1 MINIQNIDGYGIQD
15 PGFELLRQVAQ
26 KYCPEELQQVRQE
39 VIPDEALNLS
49 SLTGLLQTFV
59 GTDFTPTSSGESLTT
74 PLPHREGLWGGSA
87 DGGSVVQ
94 PFGERELSSLH
105 YEEVDTLNSEEIK
118 KDFPV
123 LHQKVNGHDLVWL
136 DNGATTQ
143 KPIQVIDK
151 ISDYYKH

>member
-15 PGFELLRQVAQ
+15 PGFELLRRVAQ
-26 KYCPEELQQVRQE
+26 KYCPEELQSERKA
-39 VIPDEALNLS
+39 VIPDEALNFS
-49 SLTGLLQTFV
+49 SLTSLLQTFI
-59 GTDFTPTSSGESLTT
+59 GTDFTPTSSQG
-74 PLPHREGLWGGSA
+74 GGSA
-87 DGGSVVQ
+87 LGVQ

-105 YEEVDTLNSEEIK
+105 YEEADTLNSEQIK

-123 LHQKVNGHDLVWL
+123 LNQKVNGHDLVWL

-151 ISDYYKH
+151 ISHYYKNYNHQFLQKLL